1 MTTKPPK
8 MKFPKT
14 RGSRQMEISE
24 LLGCIYGSHDVYKF
38 VESLSDGL
46 GWSISRVVIGQE
58 SVGYLFG
65 EDDDE

>member
-1 MTTKPPK
+1 
-8 MKFPKT
+8 
-14 RGSRQMEISE
+14 MEISE